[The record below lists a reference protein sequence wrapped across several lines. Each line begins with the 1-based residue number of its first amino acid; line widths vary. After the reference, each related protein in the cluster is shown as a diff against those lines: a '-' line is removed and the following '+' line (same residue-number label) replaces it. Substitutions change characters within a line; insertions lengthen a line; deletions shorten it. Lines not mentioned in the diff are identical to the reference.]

1 MKIYTKD
8 GICYNLSMRTLIRLA
23 IAFVNFVL
31 WALVGVALCV
41 MCSCT
46 RVQYVPV
53 ETTKLDSV
61 RVVDVQRDS
70 VYVYDSVYV
79 REVHDTIFIT
89 KWHTEY
95 KEALRVDTFEVFR
108 TDSIQNIIEV
118 ERDFTPWE
126 SICFSLGRVMLTI
139 GAFVLVYKL
148 YILFRKL
155 RK

>member
-1 MKIYTKD
+1 
-8 GICYNLSMRTLIRLA
+8 MRTLIRLA
-23 IAFVNFVL
+23 IAFINFVM
-31 WALVGVALCV
+31 WAMVGATLCV
-41 MCSCT
+41 MCSCA

-53 ETTKLDSV
+53 ESIKTDSV

-70 VYVYDSVYV
+70 IYVQDSVIV
-79 REVHDTIFIT
+79 REKADTIFVT
-89 KWHTEY
+89 RWRTEY
-95 KEALRVDTFEVFR
+95 RDRVVRDTVFESRVDSV
-108 TDSIQNIIEV
+108 QNVVEV

-139 GAFVLVYKL
+139 GAFILVYKL

>member
-1 MKIYTKD
+1 MK
-8 GICYNLSMRTLIRLA
+8 TLIRLA
-23 IAFVNFVL
+23 IALINFAI
-31 WALVGVALCV
+31 WALVGLAIYVL
-41 MCSCT
+41 CSCS

-53 ETTKLDSV
+53 ETIKTDSV

-70 VYVYDSVYV
+70 VYVQDSVII
-79 REVHDTIFIT
+79 REKADTIFVT
-89 KWHTEY
+89 RWRTEY
-95 KEALRVDTFEVFR
+95 REALRVDTVQIVR
-108 TDSIQNIIEV
+108 TDSILNVIEV

-126 SICFSLGRVMLTI
+126 SICFSLGKGMLTI

>member
-1 MKIYTKD
+1 MKGWLKLLVDYAP
-8 GICYNLSMRTLIRLA
+8 LA
-23 IAFVNFVL
+23 LAVLLMAFVL
-31 WALVGVALCV
+31 YS
-41 MCSCT
+41 MTSCT

-53 ETTKLDSV
+53 ESVKTDSV

-70 VYVYDSVYV
+70 IYVQDSVIV
-79 REVHDTIFIT
+79 REKADTIYVT
-89 KWHTEY
+89 RWRTEY
-95 KEALRVDTFEVFR
+95 REALREDTVQIVR
-108 TDSIQNIIEV
+108 TDSIQNIVEV

-126 SICFSLGRVMLTI
+126 SVCFSLGRVMLTI